1 MPDLYPLLLLPE
13 FHARP
18 WGARDLAPIYDKKVD
33 GSEDPIGEA
42 WLTGDACRIANG
54 PLAGR
59 TLAEVARESGAA
71 LTGSA
76 APVAD
81 RFPLLIKFLFPRE
94 KLSVQVH
101 PDDAG
106 ARAIGE
112 ACGKTEC
119 WYVLAAEPGAQVALG
134 LKSGVEHQ
142 EVAAAIQ
149 ETRLEPLLNWINVKP
164 GEMIYV

>member
-1 MPDLYPLLLLPE
+1 MSDLYPLLLLPE

-18 WGARDLAPIYDKKVD
+18 WGARDLAPIYDKRVEA
-33 GSEDPIGEA
+33 SENPIGEA

-54 PLAGR
+54 PLCGR
-59 TLAEVARESGAA
+59 TLADLAKESGVA

-76 APVAD
+76 APVPD

-106 ARAIGE
+106 ARALGQ
-112 ACGKTEC
+112 ACGKTE
-119 WYVLAAEPGAQVALG
+119 
-134 LKSGVEHQ
+134 
-142 EVAAAIQ
+142 
-149 ETRLEPLLNWINVKP
+149 
-164 GEMIYV
+164 